1 MNPPNSVLAG
11 ETDALGG
18 VLRPCSSVAAT
29 DPPARQRATI
39 GLIRGA
45 R

>member
-1 MNPPNSVLAG
+1 MNPPNSVFTG

-18 VLRPCSSVAAT
+18 DLRPCSRLPRPIPL
-29 DPPARQRATI
+29 PPESQI
-39 GLIRGA
+39 GPIRGA